1 MNLYAGNLPENLSE
15 NEITALFSEFGE
27 VIHTELPREQ
37 RTGKPKGFALVL
49 MRNKSEAERAKN
61 ALDGRLINGKA
72 IEVRLPR
79 PKTTRTR
86 YKLRPR
92 SGKKD

>member
-1 MNLYAGNLPENLSE
+1 MNLYAGNLPENLGE
-15 NEITALFSEFGE
+15 REISALFSEFGE
-27 VIHTELPREQ
+27 VIHVELPREE
-37 RTGKPKGFALVL
+37 RTGRPRGFALVL
-49 MRNKSEAERAKN
+49 MRNKTEAERAKA
-61 ALDGRLINGKA
+61 ALDGRVVNGRA

-79 PKTTRTR
+79 PKATRTR